1 MKSKT
6 VKISLDSFGS
16 FLGREKGCF
25 VVRDREGKIKK
36 YPLFENEVGEI
47 RISSGNTVSSGALA
61 TCGFWHID
69 CLILTRWGNPI
80 AIVRSLVDDSH
91 VETRICQYEALKNG
105 KWLEIA
111 KTIVLAK
118 MKGENELLRKYGL
131 RLLDSYAYSQ
141 EIKAVSFQGN
151 EKDGL
156 RVPRNKLMSYE
167 GHFSEQY
174 FRQILGLFSE
184 SFRPERRKTYK
195 AYDRINNVFNLA
207 YSVLTWKV
215 QIALLKAK
223 LEPYLGFLHHV
234 QFGLPSL
241 ICDFE
246 EIYRYLI
253 DDFVIGYARDLKN
266 RDFVLKMDAY
276 ANKKDKR
283 QFLSDERRRDFLRS
297 LERYFESSVSIA
309 RIRRGRKQELET
321 LINEE
326 ALLFAEYLRDE
337 KRSWNPRVVNL
348 R

>member
-25 VVRDREGKIKK
+25 VVKNREGKIKR
-36 YPLFENEVGEI
+36 YPLFENEVDEI

-80 AIVRSLVDDSH
+80 AIVRSLCDDSH

-105 KWLEIA
+105 KGLEIA
-111 KTIVLAK
+111 KQVVVAK
-118 MKGENELLRKYGL
+118 LEGENRLLKKYGL
-131 RLLDSYAYSQ
+131 KALDVFGYSQ
-141 EIKAVSFQGN
+141 NIKALNGDLKLV
-151 EKDGL
+151 
-156 RVPRNKLMSYE
+156 RNRLMSYE
-167 GHFSEQY
+167 GKFSEQY
-174 FRQILGLFSE
+174 FKQVFQLFNE
-184 SFRPERRKTYK
+184 SFRSEKRKTYK
-195 AYDRINNVFNLA
+195 AYDGLNNVFNLA

-234 QFGLPSL
+234 QFGMPSL

-253 DDFVIGYARDLKN
+253 DNFVIGYCRDLRN
-266 RDFVLKMDAY
+266 RDFILKTDEY

-283 QFLSDERRRDFLRS
+283 QFLNDSKRRDFLGNLDRCFKS
-297 LERYFESSVSIA
+297 NVSIA

-321 LINEE
+321 LVNEE

-337 KRSWNPRVVNL
+337 KQSWIPRKVEL
-348 R
+348 